1 MLPGV
6 TRVDVV
12 YLAGLTELNL
22 DEQTL
27 SGFVYNINSQNY
39 F

>member
-1 MLPGV
+1 MLPEV

-12 YLAGLTELNL
+12 YLAGLTALNL